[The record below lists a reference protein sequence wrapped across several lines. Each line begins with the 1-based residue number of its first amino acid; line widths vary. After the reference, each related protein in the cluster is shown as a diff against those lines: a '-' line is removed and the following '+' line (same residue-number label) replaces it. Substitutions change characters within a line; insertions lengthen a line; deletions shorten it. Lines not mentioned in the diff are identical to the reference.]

1 MKPKW
6 RKEAVSVQYKKSAIY
21 TIVIIL
27 IVLSLVL
34 QSGCG
39 FGSGDSGTGGNNPG
53 SNSAGA
59 QEPQSSDNGGQT
71 QSQTVAQAIVEIPI
85 ILVPTASG
93 MAVEENEKAIID
105 FSNKQDGYV
114 MAKFLEATDMKTK
127 ILITVPDGTQ
137 YQYTLRPDRDF
148 EVFPLSGG
156 SGTYEIGVFEQ
167 IEGTR
172 YALVLAITLDV
183 TLVDE
188 FAPFLRPNQY
198 VNFHQDCD
206 VVKKAA
212 ELVAGLSTFMDIVGA
227 IYNFVI
233 SNITY
238 DVELAETVQVDYLP
252 EVDKVLARGK
262 GICFDFASLMAAM
275 LRSQGVPTKL
285 VVGYTGDVYHAW
297 ISVYSE
303 EEGWLDDVIHFDGRD
318 WHLMDPTFAASG
330 GAAAVEQYIGDG
342 TSYTVKF
349 LH

>member
-1 MKPKW
+1 M
-6 RKEAVSVQYKKSAIY
+6 IF
-21 TIVIIL
+21 IF
-27 IVLSLVL
+27 IVLSLML
-34 QSGCG
+34 LSGCG
-39 FGSGDSGTGGNNPG
+39 FGSGDSGIGGGNSGNSG
-53 SNSAGA
+53 SGVQN
-59 QEPQSSDNGGQT
+59 PQSSDSEGQT
-71 QSQTVAQAIVEIPI
+71 PSQTVAQAIVEIPI

-93 MAVEENEKAIID
+93 MAVEENDKAIID
-105 FSNKQDGYV
+105 FSNKEDGYI
-114 MAKFLEATDMKTK
+114 MAKFLEATDMKAK

-156 SGTYEIGVFEQ
+156 NGTYEIGVFEQ

-172 YALVLAITLDV
+172 YAMVLSITLDV

-212 ELVAGLSTFMDIVGA
+212 ELVAGLSSFTDIVGA
-227 IYNFVI
+227 IYHFVI
-233 SNITY
+233 ENITY

-275 LRSQGVPTKL
+275 LRSQGIPTKL
-285 VVGYTGDVYHAW
+285 VIGYTGDVYHAW
-297 ISVYSE
+297 ISVFSE
-303 EEGWLDDVIHFDGRD
+303 EEGWLDDVIRFDGRD

-342 TSYTVKF
+342 ANYVVKF